1 MTRWHVALS
10 LGAVRVPCKAVSQ
23 PARTL

>member
-10 LGAVRVPCKAVSQ
+10 LGAFRVPCKAVNQ

>member
-10 LGAVRVPCKAVSQ
+10 LGAFRVPCKAVSQ
-23 PARTL
+23 PAGTL